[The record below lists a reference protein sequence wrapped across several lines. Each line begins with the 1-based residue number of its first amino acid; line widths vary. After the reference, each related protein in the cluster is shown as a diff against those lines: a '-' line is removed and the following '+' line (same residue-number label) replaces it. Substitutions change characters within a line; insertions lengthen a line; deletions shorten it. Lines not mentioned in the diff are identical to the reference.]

1 MNTPPI
7 HHSRT
12 KRSRREWLAL
22 VLVLVVAAGLLVG
35 VLWHDHRITSATER
49 DRLEVQARVVD
60 EYLEQLLGGV
70 NNALQGVRDELPH
83 WAGPEFQ
90 DRAGLRLK
98 ALIDAMPGVRFISVV
113 DASGVIRANSIEDLV
128 GEERSER
135 EFYLSVPVRPDPD
148 RLYISEP
155 YLGNRG
161 VTSILV
167 ARAVLDAEGR
177 FDGLV
182 YAKLDPDFF
191 SVVLRSV
198 LYADDMHSALVSHS
212 GRLFLYVGEQAQA
225 HNLDLSRPGSEF
237 EQHLHSGGASN
248 FYRGKA
254 ATSDAESLMAL
265 RTIQP
270 ARLKVDRPL
279 VIEVSRT
286 VAATYQSWY
295 QRMLLALLLY
305 AVLSVGALAGL
316 YVFQRQ
322 RNAREREAVEQDKE
336 RRANAERLELAL
348 GGAELGLWDR
358 HFVTNVRTYN
368 ARWSQMLGYA
378 PGEIDPSGTMWQEML
393 HPDDLAAAT
402 EALGAHVRGET
413 PFFESEHRLRHKHG
427 HWVWIL
433 ARGRVVERDEAGM
446 PVRMVGTH
454 MDITERKRVEEGLR
468 ESEMRFRSLTELS
481 SDWYWEIDADYRFTR
496 LDGNL
501 EQSTGMKRFQDIG
514 LARWDIPALNMS
526 EADWAAHRAALDARE
541 VFRDLELQRVAP
553 DGSSVWVSISG
564 MPYFDDKGRF
574 LGYRGVGRNI
584 SQRKQVEYKIEQL
597 AFYDELTGLPNR
609 RMLTDRLSKAL
620 ATVARSGRHGALI
633 FIDLDN
639 FKDLNDTKGHDIGDL
654 LLRQVAARLRE
665 CVREIDTVAR
675 LGGDE
680 FVIMLEELSPYA
692 GEAAFQAEASAK
704 KILAVMNQPFDLL
717 GQFHHSTPSIGIA
730 LFHDQLQSVEEL
742 LRRADLAMY
751 QAKAAGRNAL
761 RFFDPAMQAAA
772 TERAALEA
780 DLRQAVKRQELRL
793 HYQPVVDECGGTIG
807 VEALVRW
814 QHPQRGLILPG
825 EFIDLAEK
833 TGLIIPVGQWVLEAA
848 CQQLVALQAEAAT
861 RDLSIAVNV
870 SARQFRQSDF
880 ADQVLDLLR
889 SSGANPYRLKL
900 ELTESLLLSDV
911 EDAIRKMREL
921 RSIGVGFS
929 LDDFG
934 TGYSSL
940 SYLKRLPLDQLKID
954 QSFVRDVL
962 TDPNDAA
969 IVRTILALARS
980 MDMMAVAEGVEN
992 EGQRQFLLD
1001 NGCWAFQGYLFGRPV
1016 PMDQLALVPTEPTEL
1031 TEPVG

>member
-1 MNTPPI
+1 MNTPPL
-7 HHSRT
+7 HHSRR

-22 VLVLVVAAGLLVG
+22 VSVLVLAAGLLAAM
-35 VLWHDHRITSATER
+35 LWHDHRITSATER

-70 NNALQGVRDELPH
+70 SNALQGVRDDMPN
-83 WAGPEFQ
+83 WVGPEFQ
-90 DRAGLRLK
+90 DRAGRRLK
-98 ALIDAMPGVRFISVV
+98 ALTDAMPGVRFMSIV
-113 DASGVIRANSIEDLV
+113 DANGVIQANSIEDLV

-135 EFYLSVPVRPDPD
+135 EFFQSVPVRPEAD

-182 YAKLDPDFF
+182 YAKLDPEFF

-198 LYADDMHSALVSHS
+198 LYADDMRSALVSQS
-212 GRLFLYVGEQAQA
+212 GHLFLYVGEEAQA
-225 HNLDLSRPGSEF
+225 LNLDLNRPGSEF
-237 EQHLHSGGASN
+237 EQHLRSGSTSN

-254 ATSDAESLMAL
+254 ATSEADSLMAL

-286 VAATYQSWY
+286 VDAAFQPWY
-295 QRMLLALLLY
+295 QRMLLALVLY
-305 AVLSVGALAGL
+305 ALLSTSALVGL

-322 RNAREREAVEQDKE
+322 RSRREREAVEQDKE

-402 EALGAHVRGET
+402 EALGAHVRGDT

-433 ARGRVVERDEAGM
+433 ARGRVVERDETGM

-481 SDWYWEIDADYRFTR
+481 SDWYWEIGPDYRFTR
-496 LDGNL
+496 IDGNL
-501 EQSTGMKRFQDIG
+501 EQTTGMKRLQDIG

-526 EADWAAHRAALDARE
+526 EADWVAHRAVLDARE
-541 VFRDLELQRVAP
+541 VFRDLELQRIGP

-564 MPYFDDKGRF
+564 MPFFDDKGRF

-584 SQRKQVEYKIEQL
+584 TQRKLVEHKIEQL

-609 RMLTDRLSKAL
+609 RMLTDRLTKAL
-620 ATVARSGRHGALI
+620 ATVARSSRHGALI

-704 KILAVMNQPFDLL
+704 KILAAINQPFDLL

-780 DLRQAVKRQELRL
+780 DLRQAVKRHELRL
-793 HYQPVVDECGGTIG
+793 HYQPVVDESGATIG

-833 TGLIIPVGQWVLEAA
+833 TGLIIPLGQWVLQAA
-848 CQQLVALQAEAAT
+848 CQQLVVWQADAAT
-861 RDLSIAVNV
+861 RDLTVAVNV

-1016 PMDQLALVPTEPTEL
+1016 PVEQLTLVPTELAET
-1031 TEPVG
+1031 VG

>member
-1 MNTPPI
+1 
-7 HHSRT
+7 
-12 KRSRREWLAL
+12 
-22 VLVLVVAAGLLVG
+22 
-35 VLWHDHRITSATER
+35 
-49 DRLEVQARVVD
+49 
-60 EYLEQLLGGV
+60 
-70 NNALQGVRDELPH
+70 
-83 WAGPEFQ
+83 
-90 DRAGLRLK
+90 
-98 ALIDAMPGVRFISVV
+98 
-113 DASGVIRANSIEDLV
+113 
-128 GEERSER
+128 
-135 EFYLSVPVRPDPD
+135 
-148 RLYISEP
+148 
-155 YLGNRG
+155 
-161 VTSILV
+161 
-167 ARAVLDAEGR
+167 
-177 FDGLV
+177 
-182 YAKLDPDFF
+182 
-191 SVVLRSV
+191 
-198 LYADDMHSALVSHS
+198 
-212 GRLFLYVGEQAQA
+212 
-225 HNLDLSRPGSEF
+225 
-237 EQHLHSGGASN
+237 
-248 FYRGKA
+248 
-254 ATSDAESLMAL
+254 
-265 RTIQP
+265 
-270 ARLKVDRPL
+270 
-279 VIEVSRT
+279 
-286 VAATYQSWY
+286 
-295 QRMLLALLLY
+295 
-305 AVLSVGALAGL
+305 
-316 YVFQRQ
+316 
-322 RNAREREAVEQDKE
+322 
-336 RRANAERLELAL
+336 
-348 GGAELGLWDR
+348 
-358 HFVTNVRTYN
+358 
-368 ARWSQMLGYA
+368 
-378 PGEIDPSGTMWQEML
+378 
-393 HPDDLAAAT
+393 
-402 EALGAHVRGET
+402 
-413 PFFESEHRLRHKHG
+413 
-427 HWVWIL
+427 
-433 ARGRVVERDEAGM
+433 
-446 PVRMVGTH
+446 
-454 MDITERKRVEEGLR
+454 VEEGLR
-468 ESEMRFRSLTELS
+468 ESEQRFRSLTELS

-496 LDGNL
+496 IVGDM
-501 EQSTGMKRFQDIG
+501 ERSTGLRLDTHLGMT
-514 LARWDIPALNMS
+514 RWEIPTLNMC
-526 EADWAAHRAALDARE
+526 EADWAAHRAVLEARE
-541 VFRDLELQRVAP
+541 SFRELELQRIGP
-553 DGSSVWVSISG
+553 DGSSVWVSTSG
-564 MPYFDDKGRF
+564 APFFDSAGHF

-584 SQRKQVEYKIEQL
+584 TQRKLVEYKIEQL
-597 AFYDELTGLPNR
+597 AFFDELTGLPNR
-609 RMLTDRLSKAL
+609 RMLTDRLTKAL
-620 ATVARSGRHGALI
+620 AAVARSSRHGALI

-704 KILAVMNQPFDLL
+704 KILAAMNQPFDLL

-780 DLRQAVKRQELRL
+780 DLRQAVKRHELRL
-793 HYQPVVDECGGTIG
+793 HYQPVVDESGSTIG

-833 TGLIIPVGQWVLEAA
+833 TGLIIPLGQWVLEAA
-848 CQQLVALQAEAAT
+848 CAQLVAWQAEAAT

-889 SSGANPYRLKL
+889 RSGANPYRLKL

-1016 PMDQLALVPTEPTEL
+1016 PVEQLTLLPTEL
-1031 TEPVG
+1031 AEPVG